1 MWARRSSLTCSYA
14 ATTPSGQFK
23 TTAIRSVNNYGYQ
36 FSQQLRLSGQ
46 STTKAIRSV
55 NNYSHQVSIQLRH
68 QVSIQLRPSGQ
79 YTSTAIRSVNNYS
92 LQVSQQ
98 LQPSG
103 QSTTTAIRS
112 VYNYGYQV
120 SHQLQPS
127 GQSTTT
133 ANITV
138 GQSNIGER
146 GECVYNTYF
155 CSLFFISFLTPRKSF
170 LESMFN
176 ATFSNIIFNETLND
190 MRVAFVKHYFQGT
203 VNMIFFTFFRC

>member
-46 STTKAIRSV
+46 STTTAIRSV

-92 LQVSQQ
+92 HQVSQQ

-103 QSTTTAIRS
+103 KYTTTAIRS

-120 SHQLQPS
+120 NQQLQPS
-127 GQSTTT
+127 GESTTKS
-133 ANITV
+133 IRSV
-138 GQSNIGER
+138 KYRRER
-146 GECVYNTYF
+146 RMCLIHIL
-155 CSLFFISFLTPRKSF
+155 CRLSFISFLTPRKSF

-203 VNMIFFTFFRC
+203 VNMFFLNIFFRC